1 MNLQDA
7 ASKVREV
14 IEENAMLSKRLDKAI
29 RRESQLEADILER
42 QKRLIRFR
50 NHSKKLSLIM
60 LGNESRFCIFTLLLK
75 LKLETFS

>member
-42 QKRLIRFR
+42 QKRSKRFR
-50 NHSKKLSLIM
+50 VTMNCLNHSTKLSL
-60 LGNESRFCIFTLLLK
+60 
-75 LKLETFS
+75 